1 MVGLNIAGR
10 KIRSE
15 IGDDVFYHRFGGIFI
30 TEHFSCKRK
39 KSFRC
44 HCDPATG
51 RPNLIWLDRLHK
63 HIFICLFVVKTPEG
77 LSGGIQTA
85 NSFDIFLFPT
95 NLTVPQR
102 NRSVKRKV
110 TFAATCFADSSL
122 GMWGCARILRWY
134 LGALKGKRQSARL
147 QQVQWHARNKEPW
160 QSRPAA
166 QFLLLPAARW
176 DNLSL
181 AKCQGHDSLR
191 CLAGNN
197 PPLPSKQM
205 KPRSGVIYWRWK
217 AKKTLYAFRNGLN
230 KHQTCK
236 HTYIKHQSWRYSFLQ
251 EENFIDQW

>member
-1 MVGLNIAGR
+1 MVGLKIAGR
-10 KIRSE
+10 EIRSE
-15 IGDDVFYHRFGGIFI
+15 IGDDVFYHRFGGVFI
-30 TEHFSCKRK
+30 TEHFSCMRK
-39 KSFRC
+39 KKQKKNLHC
-44 HCDPATG
+44 HCDPAAG

-77 LSGGIQTA
+77 LSWRIQTA

-110 TFAATCFADSSL
+110 TFAATCFADSSQ
-122 GMWGCARILRWY
+122 GMWGCAKDTEMIFVDFE
-134 LGALKGKRQSARL
+134 RQTAIRPITAGIR
-147 QQVQWHARNKEPW
+147 WHARNKEPW
-160 QSRPAA
+160 RSRPAA

-176 DNLSL
+176 DYLSL

-205 KPRSGVIYWRWK
+205 KPRSGP
-217 AKKTLYAFRNGLN
+217 TQGLSIEDGKPQKN
-230 KHQTCK
+230 TVC
-236 HTYIKHQSWRYSFLQ
+236 FL
-251 EENFIDQW
+251 